1 MFYIGD
7 LSHLLKDFL
16 LHWNTLQEIMTL
28 DKKVF
33 PYQEVQEIKML
44 LKFKLKEFI
53 KFSEYIIVELLL

>member
-16 LHWNTLQEIMTL
+16 PHWNTLQEIMTL
-28 DKKVF
+28 DKKIF

-53 KFSEYIIVELLL
+53 NFSEYIIVELLL